1 MTGDDPLLHRVGG
14 VLGVGWT
21 TTLLGYV
28 SSVLGYS
35 TELVA
40 RLGTE
45 PVSLLYA
52 GVVLLLATLGLD
64 RFAGRDTGDEAD
76 GA

>member
-1 MTGDDPLLHRVGG
+1 MTGDGPLLHRVGG

-40 RLGTE
+40 RVGAD
-45 PVSLLYA
+45 PSSLLYA

-64 RFAGRDTGDEAD
+64 RFAQRDSGDGTD
-76 GA
+76 GT